1 MLERKPRPGTAVG
14 AAAER
19 SLSAFVVRQ
28 AGRRPSEL
36 KRRLHT
42 VRAGAGARLGRAPE
56 RSWGRVL
63 GRPSRASLGHG
74 VSLRS
79 GEGGRSP
86 GPAACRPHAGA
97 PCGRQGLA
105 ASASPCGAPVRA
117 RGEALSPVA
126 GPGAARRRDPACSA
140 GRTPR
145 PHVRDHPP
153 RLLLNSGCFC
163 DRGDQVRWANVSAGR
178 GAGLARRQ
186 ANGLWT
192 CVTCFAFA

>member
-1 MLERKPRPGTAVG
+1 MPQRARVLERKPRPGTAVG
-14 AAAER
+14 AAAAG

-42 VRAGAGARLGRAPE
+42 VRAGAGARLGRPPE
-56 RSWGRVL
+56 RSWGRAL

-79 GEGGRSP
+79 REGGRSP

-105 ASASPCGAPVRA
+105 ASASPCGARVRA
-117 RGEALSPVA
+117 RGEALPPVA

-153 RLLLNSGCFC
+153 RLLLNSGC
-163 DRGDQVRWANVSAGR
+163 
-178 GAGLARRQ
+178 L
-186 ANGLWT
+186 
-192 CVTCFAFA
+192 